1 MKRVIE
7 ECFTP
12 ENRRDFMSIPHIG
25 RAAARELH
33 ERDLLR
39 PGFVE
44 LWADPGTV
52 FRTRCAGM
60 YGTAC
65 HTAAMLVIRNLG
77 GVLVEQHSGEG
88 RSVFRLGS
96 RLLVIGA
103 KYDILQGL
111 PGGNGRAQLE
121 LFGALSNWPILQ
133 QNVAFFLIIK
143 LDYPPASDPHREIQL
158 VSAKLLAY
166 GADDVGLPIES
177 DGPIQVMDLLLGE
190 SDSIHDNSGLA
201 VQVKTASEL
210 RVGEAPRQRPV
221 EEDITGPLVQQ
232 RTATLPDASG
242 SPEED

>member
-33 ERDLLR
+33 ERDRLR

-44 LWADPGTV
+44 LWAAQGTV
-52 FRTRCAGM
+52 FRSRCAGL
-60 YGTAC
+60 YGLAC
-65 HTAAMLVIRNLG
+65 HNAAMLAIGNLG
-77 GVLVEQHSGEG
+77 GVEEEQLSSEG
-88 RSVFRLGS
+88 RSVFRLDS

-103 KYDILQGL
+103 RYDILQGS
-111 PGGNGRAQLE
+111 PGGNRRAQLE

-166 GADDVGLPIES
+166 GADDVGLPVES
-177 DGPIQVMDLLLGE
+177 DGPVQVMDLLLGE
-190 SDSIHDNSGLA
+190 SDAIHDNTILA
-201 VQVKTASEL
+201 TREKTASD
-210 RVGEAPRQRPV
+210 PRTSESPSQRPE

-232 RTATLPDASG
+232 RKATLPDASG